1 MENTNA
7 WLLQLKAQLFALL
20 ALLGVLL
27 LFTGLFAYRQM
38 ETRQKEMEQGFFCG
52 TESMSSP
59 LSPAAIAGKE
69 LFTANCASCH
79 NKNMVDDLTGPAL
92 RGVEERWAAYPRQD
106 LYHWIRHSQ
115 QMVKAN
121 HPRATALWTKWK
133 PTLMNDF
140 SGLTDE
146 QIEQILAYVA
156 SR

>member
-7 WLLQLKAQLFALL
+7 RLLQLKAHLFALL
-20 ALLGVLL
+20 ALLGAVL

-38 ETRQKEMEQGFFCG
+38 EEKHKEMEQVPFCG
-52 TESMSSP
+52 TESLSAP
-59 LSPAAIAGKE
+59 LGPFAIAGKE
-69 LFTANCASCH
+69 LFIANCAACH

-92 RGVEERWAAYPRQD
+92 RGVEVRWAAYPRQD
-106 LYHWIRHSQ
+106 LYNWIRHSQ

-121 HPRATALWTKWK
+121 HPRATELWTKWK

-140 SGLTDE
+140 SSLTDE